1 MTVLWWEDQ
10 TEFWRAFV
18 TLLLSSFSQQWST
31 AVLEPSVWFM
41 SSCPPCEPTLP
52 AGLMAKGGHFANRF
66 PFTAV
71 LAGSTERQ
79 LLSGTSVPGT
89 LYWSPEIKMTIRAR
103 LRAAVVCPSSR
114 IRDGFGGVR
123 ENRKCIFDKQRDIPH
138 CLKAYAAYFI
148 VLH

>member
-1 MTVLWWEDQ
+1 MWWLFFGEKTRLNSGGLLWPSRCHPSPSSEAQQSWSPHVQLPTLWAHPASGADGKK
-10 TEFWRAFV
+10 RAFCKQIPIH
-18 TLLLSSFSQQWST
+18 SSAS
-31 AVLEPSVWFM
+31 
-41 SSCPPCEPTLP
+41 
-52 AGLMAKGGHFANRF
+52 
-66 PFTAV
+66 
-71 LAGSTERQ
+71 RQ

-89 LYWSPEIKMTIRAR
+89 LYWSPEIKITIRAR